1 MIILIVALLLL
12 QRRNPRIAMG
22 SWLVA
27 LGLIFLS
34 KLSWY
39 VTWFNTPYYAAVH
52 TFRLTVDLLVGMVLL
67 LFTGRRLSRLSL
79 RLPVLL
85 WIGAPFIVV
94 EILYGMEV
102 AQPGPYCVCA
112 AAGAVI
118 SVGVAAKLRRGVA
131 TAVAQVMVWLAIAGF
146 SVSGNFRASAYV
158 GLAAVY
164 AAAAVHIWFRLR
176 KGSIGRLGITASLGT
191 WSCTFLTHPWMLAVP
206 RYRAFSEEVW
216 NMQKFFI
223 SIAMLIFLL
232 EEEIRQNTKLALH
245 DQLTGLPNRRL
256 MEERLLAAI
265 GQGVASVLLI
275 DLDSFKKIND
285 TFGHLAGDEVLR
297 ETALRLKTALHGDET
312 LARIG
317 GDEFLIVSMRDPT
330 LLMAAIALPLSKP
343 FVLEGGVEVD
353 VGLSIGS
360 SIYPADARGATGTE
374 AIRHLLRAADRH
386 MYAQKPL
393 ADRDALTRRPDR
405 PATI

>member
-1 MIILIVALLLL
+1 LSTEHFADLPSAAAMIILIVALLLL

-164 AAAAVHIWFRLR
+164 AAAAVHV
-176 KGSIGRLGITASLGT
+176 SDS
-191 WSCTFLTHPWMLAVP
+191 P
-206 RYRAFSEEVW
+206 
-216 NMQKFFI
+216 
-223 SIAMLIFLL
+223 
-232 EEEIRQNTKLALH
+232 
-245 DQLTGLPNRRL
+245 
-256 MEERLLAAI
+256 
-265 GQGVASVLLI
+265 
-275 DLDSFKKIND
+275 LDAC
-285 TFGHLAGDEVLR
+285 G
-297 ETALRLKTALHGDET
+297 TALPGLQRRGLEHAEVFHQHCHADFSAGRGD
-312 LARIG
+312 
-317 GDEFLIVSMRDPT
+317 
-330 LLMAAIALPLSKP
+330 
-343 FVLEGGVEVD
+343 
-353 VGLSIGS
+353 
-360 SIYPADARGATGTE
+360 PAEYE
-374 AIRHLLRAADRH
+374 AC
-386 MYAQKPL
+386 
-393 ADRDALTRRPDR
+393 
-405 PATI
+405 PA